1 MIALARAETTTF
13 GVYDALARAVERAQM
28 AGLINDEE
36 YETVEPVLDA
46 ARQRADAAMP
56 AEADARAAH
65 YASEEIGRYRR
76 DRLLDE
82 PRRASR

>member
-13 GVYDALARAVERAQM
+13 GLYDALARAVDRAQR
-28 AGLINDEE
+28 AGVITEAE
-36 YETVEPVLDA
+36 YEVVEPVLDA
-46 ARQRADAAMP
+46 ARRRADAAMP
-56 AEADARAAH
+56 AEADARAAD
-65 YASEEIGRYRR
+65 YTSEEIGRYRR